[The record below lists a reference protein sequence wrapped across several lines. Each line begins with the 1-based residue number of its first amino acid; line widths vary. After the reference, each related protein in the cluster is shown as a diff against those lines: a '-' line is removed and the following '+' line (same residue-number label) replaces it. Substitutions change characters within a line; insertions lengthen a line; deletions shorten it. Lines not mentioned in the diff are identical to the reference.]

1 MRKFALTLAAAG
13 AALGLAAPA
22 SAQWAP
28 AYGYGYTPRVYA
40 PAPAYGYAPAYAPRV
55 YGYNGAAIGSLEAR
69 LAGVRSQ
76 IAGLRASGRLGFG
89 QARSLERQAFNLD
102 RQIRVS
108 AAYGVGPGQQIALE
122 RRIANLERRVQI
134 ASLRGRYG
142 VRRYAAYNPYYHY

>member
-1 MRKFALTLAAAG
+1 MRNFALTLAAAG

-28 AYGYGYTPRVYA
+28 AYGYQYAPRVYA
-40 PAPAYGYAPAYAPRV
+40 PAPVYAPAYAPRV
-55 YGYNGAAIGSLEAR
+55 YGYNGAAIAGSLEAR

-108 AAYGVGPGQQIALE
+108 AAYGVAPGQQIALE

-134 ASLRGRYG
+134 ASVRGRYG
-142 VRRYAAYNPYYHY
+142 VRRYAAYSPYYRY